1 MLFFKYANLV
11 LPLFFTVKKK
21 DASFHSLPVG
31 EKLDVLL
38 AIIDFFIEKLLS
50 QALSAFHATAR
61 L

>member
-1 MLFFKYANLV
+1 MLFFKYAYLV
-11 LPLFFTVKKK
+11 LPLFFTVKK

-50 QALSAFHATAR
+50 QTLSSFHATAR